1 MTQTFLAYKTC
12 LEGLTRRQVTLRLE
26 GKHQEA
32 DAINSIREDQEQKL
46 TRRTIE
52 LNEFKRQKGKKGN
65 PRDKFSVR
73 YWGLAMVPIVQA
85 IIGSN
90 EKLSFKTSTTSTDI
104 QKKGKRKGKRIHVLA
119 ESNFIKIAG
128 SLLLYLRPQTKT
140 YKCGPDGK
148 LESPFTGRDL
158 NWIAANVA
166 KQKGEPITEKQQ
178 KLIAPWLFD
187 KKGNPVPQRE
197 KQTIGRLLPE

>member
-1 MTQTFLAYKTC
+1 
-12 LEGLTRRQVTLRLE
+12 
-26 GKHQEA
+26 
-32 DAINSIREDQEQKL
+32 
-46 TRRTIE
+46 
-52 LNEFKRQKGKKGN
+52 
-65 PRDKFSVR
+65 
-73 YWGLAMVPIVQA
+73 MVPIVQA